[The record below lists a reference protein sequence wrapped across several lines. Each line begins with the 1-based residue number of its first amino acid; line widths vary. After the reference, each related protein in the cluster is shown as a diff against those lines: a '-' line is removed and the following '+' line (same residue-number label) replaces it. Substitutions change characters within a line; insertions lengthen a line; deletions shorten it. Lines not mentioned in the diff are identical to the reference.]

1 MSYTYRKVKAS
12 AMMHG
17 YPDLRRHSVL
27 LSASLPSDRMWAPN
41 VSRRSWG
48 LAVMMHGG
56 SAKDIC
62 VVALVVVRLVNFER
76 CISVSSVPGPVAL
89 SKEEHWYM
97 HTLSTVVHMCVH
109 MAIDGSRLIP
119 PRVGIKP

>member
-1 MSYTYRKVKAS
+1 
-12 AMMHG
+12 MMHG

-27 LSASLPSDRMWAPN
+27 LSASLPSDRMWAPK

-56 SAKDIC
+56 SAKDIF
-62 VVALVVVRLVNFER
+62 VVALLVMRLMSFER

-97 HTLSTVVHMCVH
+97 HTLSTVVHMCVYV
-109 MAIDGSRLIP
+109 AIYWSRLIP
-119 PRVGIKP
+119 SRVGIKQ